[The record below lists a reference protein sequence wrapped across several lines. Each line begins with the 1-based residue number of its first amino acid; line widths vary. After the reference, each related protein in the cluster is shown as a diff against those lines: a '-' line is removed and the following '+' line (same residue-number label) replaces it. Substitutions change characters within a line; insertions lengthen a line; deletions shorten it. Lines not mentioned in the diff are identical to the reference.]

1 MTTVVVD
8 IGNARIK
15 WAHAEAGRLGERHHA
30 LHADDVDQALAAFA
44 EALHDAPVERIVVAN
59 VAGEG
64 FAAKLATVTTERFGV
79 TPEIVRTAAEM
90 LGVRCAYRDPSRLGV
105 DRWVSVIAAYRTA
118 AARPDGPRPACV
130 INAGT
135 ALAFDAVD
143 TRGRHIGGLILPGP
157 RMAADMLAKQ
167 THGIGAT
174 RPTTGAPS
182 GIGMLGRSTEDGVG
196 FGALLAP
203 AAAFDRMSRI
213 VGEELGVP
221 PVVYLAG
228 GESNALRPWL
238 ETDVHVEADL
248 VLKGLA
254 LIAAETPPGCLP
266 GGGPIESF
274 SSAAPPAP

>member
-1 MTTVVVD
+1 MTTTVVVD

-15 WAHAEAGRLGERHHA
+15 WARAEAGRVGDRQHA
-30 LHADDVDQALAAFA
+30 LHAVDMDEAVATFAAALR
-44 EALHDAPVERIVVAN
+44 DGPVERIVVAN
-59 VAGEG
+59 VAGDRI
-64 FAAKLATVTTERFGV
+64 AAKLADVAARCFGV
-79 TPEIVRTAAEM
+79 APELVHTSAEM

-105 DRWVSVIAAYRTA
+105 DRWVSVIAAYRAA

-135 ALAFDAVD
+135 ALTFDAVD
-143 TRGRHIGGLILPGP
+143 TRGRHLGGLILPGP

-174 RPTTGAPS
+174 RPTTVAPT

-203 AAAFDRMSRI
+203 AAAFDRMANI
-213 VGEELGVP
+213 VGAELKRP
-221 PVVYLAG
+221 PIVYLAG
-228 GESNALRPWL
+228 GEANLLKPWL
-238 ETDVHVEADL
+238 ETDVQVEADL

-254 LIAAETPPGCLP
+254 LIAAETPAGHLP
-266 GGGPIESF
+266 AGAGPIER
-274 SSAAPPAP
+274 